1 MSSGAYLLVGFTAE
15 GKAMPKLCWL
25 SGLPLLLIGREA
37 SSQDK
42 FRLSSVS
49 QALKSAASEP
59 VSSVRERK
67 FLSQVS

>member
-25 SGLPLLLIGREA
+25 SGLPLLLMGREA

-42 FRLSSVS
+42 FHLSSVS
-49 QALKSAASEP
+49 QALKSADSEP